1 MTLHAERI
9 SWRRGGTLVV
19 DGVTVQ
25 PAPGSTVG
33 LLGPNG
39 SGKSS
44 LLRLLQGVAR
54 PDTGTVTLDGADL
67 SGMRRREIARAVAT
81 VTQHAETDADII
93 VRDVVRLGRT
103 PHRPLLGGDTAE
115 DERAIDRALAH
126 VGLTEKARQRWHTLS
141 GGERQRAHIARAL
154 AQEPRELLLDEP
166 TNHLDI
172 RHQLEL
178 LALVAELPV
187 TAVIALH
194 DLNLA
199 AMFCD
204 FVLVL
209 RRGRVVAGGSPVEV
223 LTPTLIADVY
233 GVRAHVARD
242 HVSGRISVAFQ
253 PGTPSGFT
261 SLGLACAEAGGQA

>member
-1 MTLHAERI
+1 MTLRAERV
-9 SWRRGGTLVV
+9 SWRRGGVLVI

-25 PAPGSTVG
+25 PAPGSTVA

-44 LLRLLQGVAR
+44 LLRLMQGAAR

-67 SGMRRREIARAVAT
+67 SGMRRREIARAVAM
-81 VTQHAETDADII
+81 VSQHAETDADII

-103 PHRPLLGGDTAE
+103 PHRPLWGGDTAQ
-115 DERAIDRALAH
+115 DERAIDCALEH
-126 VGLTEKARQRWHTLS
+126 VGLTEKASHRWHTLS

-154 AQEPRELLLDEP
+154 AQDPRELLLDEP

-178 LALVAELPV
+178 LALVADLPV
-187 TAVIALH
+187 TAIIALH

-204 FVLVL
+204 VVLVL
-209 RRGRVVAGGSPVEV
+209 QRGRVVAGGPPADV
-223 LTPTLIADVY
+223 LTPSLIADVY
-233 GVRAHVARD
+233 GVRAHVSRD

-253 PGTPSGFT
+253 AGTPNGAT
-261 SLGLACAEAGGQA
+261 SRRATSQRRS

>member
-1 MTLHAERI
+1 MTLHADRV
-9 SWRRGGTLVV
+9 SWRRGGALVV
-19 DGVTVQ
+19 DGVSLRPEAGHTI
-25 PAPGSTVG
+25 G

-44 LLRLLQGVAR
+44 LLRLLHGTAR
-54 PDTGTVTLDGADL
+54 PSAGTVSLDGSDL
-67 SGMRRREIARAVAT
+67 ATLRRRDIARAVAT
-81 VTQHAETDADII
+81 VTQHAVTDSDLT

-103 PHRPLLGGDTAE
+103 PHRAVWGADSPD
-115 DERAIDRALAH
+115 DERAVQAALER
-126 VGLTEKARQRWHTLS
+126 VGLVEMSERPWLTLS

-178 LALVAELPV
+178 LALVADLPV
-187 TAVIALH
+187 TAFVALH

-204 FVLVL
+204 SILVL
-209 RRGRVVAGGSPVEV
+209 RGGRVVAAGAPAEV
-223 LTPTLIADVY
+223 LTPALIADVY
-233 GVRAHVARD
+233 GVNADVSRD
-242 HVSGRISVAFQ
+242 DSGRTTVMFRPHARANQ
-253 PGTPSGFT
+253 R
-261 SLGLACAEAGGQA
+261 AV